1 MHGKNFIG
9 FSISAQG
16 NDTFV
21 SNDRFT
27 NTEGTV
33 HFHDATESEI
43 DATANLAFTAFSL
56 YSIHNGMNRAGFLD
70 AIVEEINALG
80 DLLIN
85 TASRETGLPVAR
97 ISGERQRT
105 VFQIGLFAAL
115 IREGSWVNAIIDSPQ
130 PERLPAPKPDIRQMQ
145 FPLGPVAVFGASNF
159 PLAFSVAGGDTISAL
174 ASGCT
179 VIFKAH
185 PAHPE
190 TCELVAS
197 AIIAAAQKTRMPDGV
212 FSMLHG
218 KKTSV
223 GQRLIRH
230 PKIKAVGFTGSFF
243 GGKAI
248 FDEAVKRPEPIP
260 VFAEMSSINPVL
272 FLPEILDQKADSL
285 AVQFADSIVLGA
297 GQFCTNPGICLLL
310 KGASTERFIAKL
322 KDVISGKPELPMLS
336 DAIAANYTSGI
347 SRLRKVGGLMA
358 LTDFDGNGCKP
369 HIIRTDVD
377 TVLKEPVV
385 LHEYFGP
392 SSVCIVAENV
402 DELKECIRHLPGQ
415 LTATIHG
422 TENEV
427 TSYVELIDLLR
438 GKAGRVLF
446 NGFPTGV
453 EVGYAMVHGG
463 PFPATTDSRST
474 SVGTQAIYRF
484 TRPVCFQNCPEA
496 LLPEELRSENPLRI
510 SRIVD
515 GKRVVWKMS

>member
-9 FSISAQG
+9 FSLSSMG
-16 NDTFV
+16 NDTFA
-21 SNDRFT
+21 SSDRFT
-27 NTEGTV
+27 NADGTV
-33 HFHDATESEI
+33 LFHDATENEI
-43 DATANLAFTAFSL
+43 DAAAKLASEAFL
-56 YSIHNGMNRAGFLD
+56 MYSKLGGIERARFLD
-70 AIVEEINALG
+70 AVVEEINAVG
-80 DLLIN
+80 DELLN

-97 ISGERQRT
+97 ITGERQRT
-105 VFQIGLFAAL
+105 NFQITLFATL

-130 PERLPAPKPDIRQMQ
+130 PDRTPVPRPGIRQMQ

-159 PLAFSVAGGDTISAL
+159 PLAFSVAGGDTVSAL

-190 TCELVAS
+190 TCELVGA
-197 AIIAAAQKTRMPDGV
+197 AIIAAAKKTQMPDGV

-218 KKTSV
+218 KSTSV
-223 GQRLIRH
+223 GQKLIRH
-230 PKIKAVGFTGSFF
+230 PNIKAVGFTGSFG

-260 VFAEMSSINPVL
+260 VFAEMSSINPVV
-272 FLPEILDQKADSL
+272 FLPEILEKNAD
-285 AVQFADSIVLGA
+285 AIAAQFADSIVLGG

-310 KGASTERFIAKL
+310 KGESGERFFAKL
-322 KDVISGKPELPMLS
+322 SDVINGKPEVPMLS
-336 DAIAANYTSGI
+336 DAIAANYSSGI
-347 SRLRKVGGLMA
+347 SRLRKVNGIVT
-358 LTDFDGNGCKP
+358 LTDFKENGCRP
-369 HIIRTDVD
+369 HIIRTDVE
-377 TVLKEPVV
+377 TVLKEPLL

-392 SSVCIVAENV
+392 SSVCIVADTL
-402 DELKECIRHLPGQ
+402 DEMMRCIRHFPGQ

-422 TENEV
+422 TEK
-427 TSYVELIDLLR
+427 ELISYAGLIELLR
-438 GKAGRVLF
+438 AKAGRVLF

-484 TRPVCFQNCPEA
+484 TRPVCFQNCPEP
-496 LLPEELRSENPLRI
+496 LLPAELQSDNPLRI
-510 SRIVD
+510 ARTVD
-515 GKRVVWKMS
+515 GKRIVPEKH